1 MFDNHWGEGI
11 SAEALFGE
19 AASMPGVREMMGRY
33 ERASA
38 SPVMPTMLVKAMAE
52 IDVRDILPTIHTNAL
67 VLSWRPGDQVVPIEA
82 SEALAAALPNATFR
96 ALPPGAHGAFDIDDS
111 LATETLNFLGGPL
124 KSPTSERVLAT
135 VLFTDIVGSHRT
147 AEQPRR
153 FAVAASTRTDGA
165 QRSPHRCDGRRRRS
179 ADQPDGA
186 RSIGGVGSALPKPS
200 ETIASRG
207 CRKTPKSFGSLPL
220 WTFRFRASSALSS

>member
-1 MFDNHWGEGI
+1 MVGGLFTMTKDTARPCCCCATAARDVSKGVI
-11 SAEALFGE
+11 DTEASQKANSVTT
-19 AASMPGVREMMGRY
+19 AASSEYFRSVVLRGVNV
-33 ERASA
+33 ASY
-38 SPVMPTMLVKAMAE
+38 KF
-52 IDVRDILPTIHTNAL
+52 
-67 VLSWRPGDQVVPIEA
+67 
-82 SEALAAALPNATFR
+82 ALAKSFR

-165 QRSPHRCDGRRRRS
+165 HRSPHRCDGRRRRS
-179 ADQPDGA
+179 ADQPGRCA
-186 RSIGGVGSALPKPS
+186 IYRRGRVCASNACGNHRLKGLP
-200 ETIASRG
+200 EDAEVFRVT
-207 CRKTPKSFGSLPL
+207 TPMDVSLI
-220 WTFRFRASSALSS
+220 RASSPLSS